1 MNIFILEDDNDFL
14 KVIFQVFNHQ
24 PSLECM
30 LDHHT
35 YTRWFTTEIL
45 LIWIFPHNLCFIVF
59 IRPLSRCFFCWKEW
73 WDRFIWF
80 YVILRQT
87 FYDKCTLHLLH
98 DAIRY
103 FSCFQLS
110 WANIFSIIAHMKNI
124 SLKFEWFY

>member
-45 LIWIFPHNLCFIVF
+45 LIWIFFHIT
-59 IRPLSRCFFCWKEW
+59 
-73 WDRFIWF
+73 
-80 YVILRQT
+80 YV
-87 FYDKCTLHLLH
+87 LLYSS
-98 DAIRY
+98 DLLAGVS
-103 FSCFQLS
+103 FVEKSDGTDLFD
-110 WANIFSIIAHMKNI
+110 FM
-124 SLKFEWFY
+124 